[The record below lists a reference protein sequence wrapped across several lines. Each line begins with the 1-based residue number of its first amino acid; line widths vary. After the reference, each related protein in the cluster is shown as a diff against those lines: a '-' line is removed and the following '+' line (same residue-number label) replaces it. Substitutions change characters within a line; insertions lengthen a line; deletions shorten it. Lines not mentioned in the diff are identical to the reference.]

1 MAFKGMLLR
10 YLFFFLAVTCW
21 SLEFLH
27 AHASS
32 TAQASSVD
40 LTTDPI
46 VQLLGRLTSRDS
58 KIRRAAAKE
67 IERRKDPSA
76 IPGLVELL
84 RFPVFNQ
91 YGDATLL
98 LRQLT
103 KQNFDNNW
111 FRWQEWLSQ
120 QTIPLPPQFI
130 EWKSALLQLLDP
142 NFGKFLYAE
151 MPLRI
156 RADEIVWGGV
166 KVDGIPALMNPK
178 LIHANEAEY
187 LRGSDVVFGVEIN
200 GDARAYPHRLLDSH
214 EMLNDVVGGQ
224 PVSLAYCT
232 LCRAGILFDTK
243 VGDRV
248 FTFGS
253 SGLLY
258 RSNKL
263 MYDHQ
268 TESLWLTIPGEP
280 VSGKLADSGL
290 KLKQLPVVVTTWE
303 RWRKQHPAT
312 KVLSLDTGYNRDYR
326 AGAWYGEYFASSELM
341 FPVPLRD
348 TRLQPKD
355 EVFAVLLNGQPKA
368 YALKKLKKQPVVN
381 DRVGNEA
388 IVLLTESKTG
398 AVRAYFRGSYEF
410 RKFDGETAESS
421 DGKQWRVME
430 AALVET
436 TTGKRLWRA
445 SGHIAYWF
453 GWVNFYPRTLLYE
466 P

>member
-1 MAFKGMLLR
+1 MKRFLPSLLW
-10 YLFFFLAVTCW
+10 LCFFASLTSVVAQDVHSELAAE
-21 SLEFLH
+21 S
-27 AHASS
+27 
-32 TAQASSVD
+32 
-40 LTTDPI
+40 I
-46 VQLLGRLTSRDS
+46 VQLLGRLTNRET

-67 IERRKDPSA
+67 IERRQDPSA
-76 IPGLVELL
+76 IPCLVELL
-84 RFPVFNQ
+84 RISKFNQ
-91 YGDATLL
+91 YGDAQLL

-120 QTIPLPPQFI
+120 QMIPLPPQFI
-130 EWKSALLQLLDP
+130 EWKSALLQLIDP
-142 NFGKFLYAE
+142 NFGRFLYAE
-151 MPLRI
+151 APLRI
-156 RADEIVWGGV
+156 RAEEIVWGGV

-178 LIHANEAEY
+178 LSNATEADY
-187 LRGSDVVFGVEIN
+187 LRGNDVVFGVEIN

-303 RWRKQHPAT
+303 RWRKQHPTT

-326 AGAWYGEYFASSELM
+326 AGAWYGEYFASPELM

-348 TRLQPKD
+348 ARLQPKD
-355 EVFAVLLNGQPKA
+355 EVFALLLNGQPKA

-388 IVLLTESKTG
+388 IVLLRESKTG
-398 AVRAYFRGSYEF
+398 AVRAYFRRSQEF

-421 DGKQWRVME
+421 DGKQWRVTE
-430 AALVET
+430 AALMDT
-436 TTGKRLWRA
+436 TTGERLLRA

-453 GWVNFYPRTLLYE
+453 GWINFYPHTQLYDAQ
-466 P
+466 